1 MTRTQALDPDKAEAF
16 GERMVGAVNDA
27 SLVVMTSL
35 GHRTGLFDAMAELAP
50 STSAAI
56 AQAAEL
62 EERYVREWLGA
73 MVTGGVV
80 EYDPAAQTYA
90 LPPEHAACLTR
101 AAGPDNLG
109 ILASYLPLIAGVEDE
124 VAECFRHG
132 GGVPYS
138 SYPRLQEVLREDTGA
153 VVDAALI
160 DTTLPLVAGLVD
172 RLHEGIAVAD
182 VGCGAGHA
190 INVMALAF
198 PNSRFVG
205 YDLSE
210 QGVEMARGEAERLGL
225 ENARFEI
232 RDLAALDERG
242 AFDLITAFDVIHDQ
256 AKPAEVLA
264 RIAAALR
271 PGGTFLMVDIA
282 ASSHLEDNVDHPLG
296 PTLYALSTMHCM
308 TVSLASDGAG
318 LGTVWGEQ
326 KALEML
332 GEAGFDP
339 VQVRRIEGDVFNNYY
354 VAQRS

>member
-101 AAGPDNLG
+101 AAGSDNLG

>member
-160 DTTLPLVAGLVD
+160 DTTLPLVVGLVD

>member
-80 EYDPAAQTYA
+80 EYDPAQTYA

-124 VAECFRHG
+124 VAECFGHG